1 MKFGMG
7 ANIGQKTTWNE
18 FEMLRSFFDQPAQ
31 PSDYAGEVLE
41 GVEVP
46 VSWKIHILVC
56 HVGQWLDDHP
66 VGLGLYAAQTC
77 ESTHADFKST
87 QKRFAVAEAN
97 PDHSTKLKRAVVDYS
112 SKRL

>member
-1 MKFGMG
+1 MG
-7 ANIGQKTTWNE
+7 KKQHRMSLKW
-18 FEMLRSFFDQPAQ
+18 LRSFFDQPAQ

-77 ESTHADFKST
+77 ESTHADFKKS
-87 QKRFAVAEAN
+87 QKRFAVAESN
-97 PDHSTKLKRAVVDYS
+97 PDHSSKLKRAVVEYS